1 MEWDDDEIEE
11 VPAIENE
18 EETED
23 PFPISKAE
31 ADKNLDMAGTLVD
44 ETKDQ
49 ISAAKYETL
58 LLNDQVHSMIMDVLQ
73 EAKIPF
79 KLAEFQLIS
88 LHVIGNQ
95 KSLILISPTGRD
107 AFCSHDSYSCLTK
120 NEQV

>member
-1 MEWDDDEIEE
+1 MEWEDDEIEE
-11 VPAIENE
+11 VPALENE

-44 ETKDQ
+44 DPKDQ

-58 LLNDQVHSMIMDVLQ
+58 LLNDQVHMMIMDVLQ

-95 KSLILISPTGRD
+95 KNLILISPTGRD
-107 AFCSHDSYSCLTK
+107 AFCSHFSYSCLTK
-120 NEQV
+120 YEQV

>member
-1 MEWDDDEIEE
+1 MEWEDDEIEE

-31 ADKNLDMAGTLVD
+31 ADKNLDMAGTLVA

-120 NEQV
+120 NERD